1 MTTTRNTSKFL
12 ATLALAGIALV
23 FSAGAASAQVD
34 APTAPPPAAPAPDVP
49 PPAAPEIDAPE
60 IDAPEIDAPEIDG
73 GMPEMDAPEMDAPE
87 IDGGMPEMDAPEM
100 DGPEIDGGMP
110 EMDAPEMDGPV
121 IEEPVIE
128 ELVFEELV
136 FEAPVEVAPAV
147 IFEAPPAVMVHAPPP
162 PVLDEEATLALLA
175 DITQIFSKEAVPV
188 ERIDKLSGGI
198 VDVAAETVGV
208 VEAVAAETVEELV
221 FVAPVEVAPAVAVVE
236 APPAVLPSGVDLSD
250 MEVPVM
256 RTHVY
261 TEMPT
266 VQRTYTYT
274 TDADEVSF
282 PKGNLIA
289 MTTASWQN
297 LEQCEATEEGACVQ
311 HTLPINIDTDFY
323 GTREF
328 SVTETVNFK
337 ATSDWL
343 SCDVAEAVCV
353 STEQVFT
360 VVGTATA
367 PVTEEDTTKAATDVV
382 VVEEAPTVVEDTTK
396 AATDVVVVEEAPA
409 VVVEIPVVPEEVNDV
424 TVDDEVPAVVIRRG
438 ARGEDVALLQTLLN
452 NAGYALT
459 TDGVFGR
466 QTALALRQYQTTA
479 GITVDAIAGS
489 QTWTSL
495 LSEI

>member
-73 GMPEMDAPEMDAPE
+73 GMPEMDAPEMD
-87 IDGGMPEMDAPEM
+87 
-100 DGPEIDGGMP
+100 
-110 EMDAPEMDGPV
+110 GPV

-147 IFEAPPAVMVHAPPP
+147 IFEAPPAVTVHHAPPP

-198 VDVAAETVGV
+198 VDVAAETVGVVEAVAAETVGV